1 MIAGQVRLEFDH
13 AMTELLLHNGR
24 LVLETGIARGGVLIR
39 DGRIASVFGEG
50 QKPTGLSA
58 EISIDLKGAPLTA
71 GMIDIHIHGS
81 AGVDVQS
88 TDVDELARL
97 AAFLLANGITGFLA
111 TFVPA
116 DDAEYRRAIE
126 TIARYLALEKSDQPN
141 RDFPVRARLLGI
153 HFEGP
158 FVNHQRCGALKTQ
171 FFRTFNGDPETAG
184 LFDGTGDDLD
194 RFGIARFMTL
204 APEVEGGIALIR
216 HLTSRGTRVSIGHS
230 QAATEVLD
238 QALAAGARHITH
250 FPNALDPLH
259 HRRPGAMG
267 WGLVNREVTLDCI
280 ADFHHVDPL
289 MLRLIYQSKGADRLA
304 LISDAIAPAGL
315 GDGDYTVWGEAIS
328 VRNGRTSLTASEAG
342 TIAGSVISMREAL
355 ANMISLGVVL
365 EDAIKMSTLIPAQ
378 AAGVSADYGSIA
390 VGKHAD
396 LVAWSDDLNPIIR
409 IVSGETERG

>member
-1 MIAGQVRLEFDH
+1 
-13 AMTELLLHNGR
+13 MTELLLHNSR

-50 QKPTGLSA
+50 QKPIGLSA
-58 EISIDLKGAPLTA
+58 EISIDLQGAHLAA

-81 AGVDVQS
+81 AGVDVQA
-88 TDVDELARL
+88 TDVEGLARL
-97 AAFLLANGITGFLA
+97 AAFLLSHGITGFLA

-116 DDAEYRRAIE
+116 DDAEYRRALE
-126 TIARYLALEKSDQPN
+126 TIARYLALDKSDQPN

-158 FVNHQRCGALKTQ
+158 FVSHHRCGALKTQ
-171 FFRTFNGDPETAG
+171 FFRAYDGDPETIA
-184 LFDGTGDDLD
+184 LFDGTDDDLD

-204 APEVEGGIALIR
+204 APEVDGGIALIR
-216 HLTSRGTRVSIGHS
+216 HLTGRGTQVSIGHS
-230 QAATEVLD
+230 QAPAEVLNL
-238 QALAAGARHITH
+238 ALGAGARHITH

-259 HRRPGAMG
+259 HRRPGAVG
-267 WGLVNREVTLDCI
+267 WGLVNSEVTLDCI

-289 MLRLIYQSKGADRLA
+289 MLRLMYQSKGADRLA

-315 GDGDYTVWGEAIS
+315 GDGDYTVWGEGIS

-355 ANMISLGVVL
+355 ANVISLGVAL
-365 EDAIKMSTLIPAQ
+365 EDAINMSTLVPARI
-378 AAGVSADYGSIA
+378 AGVSDDYGSIA

-396 LVAWSDDLNPIIR
+396 LVAWTEELTPIIR
-409 IVSGETERG
+409 IVSGETHRD

>member
-1 MIAGQVRLEFDH
+1 MTQV
-13 AMTELLLHNGR
+13 LLHNSR
-24 LVLETGIARGGVLIR
+24 LVLESGIARGGVLIR

-58 EISIDLKGAPLTA
+58 EIAIDLEGAHLSP

-81 AGVDVQS
+81 AGVDVQA
-88 TDVDELARL
+88 TDVDGLATL
-97 AAFLLANGITGFLA
+97 ATFLLSNGVTGFLA

-116 DDAEYRRAIE
+116 DDAEYRRALE
-126 TIARYLALEKSDQPN
+126 TIARYLEIERADGTN
-141 RDFPVRARLLGI
+141 RNLPVRARLLGI

-158 FVNHQRCGALKTQ
+158 FVNQHRCGALKRE
-171 FFRTFNGDPETAG
+171 FFRTYDGDPETLS
-184 LFDGTGDDLD
+184 LFDGTDDGLD

-230 QAATEVLD
+230 QAATEDLD

-259 HRRPGAMG
+259 HRRPGAVG
-267 WGLVNREVTLDCI
+267 WGLINHEVTLDCI

-289 MLRLIYQSKGADRLA
+289 MLRLIYQAKGAERIA
-304 LISDAIAPAGL
+304 LISDAISPAGL

-328 VRNGRTSLTASEAG
+328 VRVGRTALVSSETG
-342 TIAGSVISMREAL
+342 TIAGSVITMRDAL
-355 ANMISLGVVL
+355 SNMFSLGVAF
-365 EDAIKMSTLIPAQ
+365 EEAIKMSTLVPAY
-378 AAGVSADYGSIA
+378 AAGISADYGSIA
-390 VGKHAD
+390 VGKQAD
-396 LVAWSDDLNPIIR
+396 LVAWSEGLVPIVTTVGGAAIR
-409 IVSGETERG
+409 GLDRAVS